1 MKYIA
6 SGAQA
11 DIYRDG
17 TNAIKLFKNTIQK
30 EDIEKEINL
39 QRMAFD
45 YGLPVPEVFD
55 IIEID
60 NKYGIVMEYVEG
72 ITVGKILMNDINKLE
87 DYLTKSIEIQNSI
100 HKIEAKKYP
109 LMKDKLQSFIYNANK
124 IDKNNKEKILKK
136 LKNIKFKNQ
145 LCHGDFHIFN
155 LIQTSNDIKIIDWV
169 CASSGNP
176 QADIYRTYLLYKTYK
191 ERFVSEMYIETYCQM
206 LKLDKTKIML
216 WSPIIASARLGEYY
230 KDEREEKILIKMI
243 KNVRYNNLNLPIL
256 NKVVH

>member
-1 MKYIA
+1 MEYIA

-17 TNAIKLFKNTIQK
+17 TNAIKLFKNIIQK
-30 EDIEKEINL
+30 EDIENEINL

-72 ITVGKILMNDINKLE
+72 ITLGKILINDINKLDE
-87 DYLTKSIEIQNSI
+87 YLTKSIEIQNSI
-100 HKIEAKKYP
+100 HMIEVKNYP
-109 LMKDKLQSFIYNANK
+109 PMKDKLRNFIQNANK
-124 IDKNNKEKILKK
+124 IDKNDKEKILTR
-136 LKNIKFKNQ
+136 LEYMKFENQ

-155 LIQTSNDIKIIDWV
+155 LIQTSNDIKIIDWL

-191 ERFVSEMYIETYCQM
+191 ESFVSEMYIETYCQM
-206 LKLDKTKIML
+206 LKLDKTDIMS
-216 WSPIIASARLGEYY
+216 WSPIIAAARLGEYY
-230 KDEREEKILIKMI
+230 KDEREENILKEII
-243 KNVRYNNLNLPIL
+243 KNNI
-256 NKVVH
+256 

>member
-1 MKYIA
+1 MEYIA

-30 EDIEKEINL
+30 EDIENEINL
-39 QRMAFD
+39 QKMAFD

-60 NKYGIVMEYVEG
+60 NKYGIVMEYVDG

-87 DYLTKSIEIQNSI
+87 DYLVKSIEIQNSI
-100 HKIEAKKYP
+100 HKIEAKNYP
-109 LMKDKLQSFIYNANK
+109 AMKDKLKIFIQNANK
-124 IDKNNKEKILKK
+124 IDKNSKEKILTR
-136 LKNIKFKNQ
+136 LENIQFEKQ

-169 CASSGNP
+169 CASSGSP

-191 ERFVSEMYIETYCQM
+191 ESFVSDMYIETYCQM
-206 LKLDKTKIML
+206 LKLDESKIMS
-216 WSPIIASARLGEYY
+216 WSPIVTAARLGEYC
-230 KDEREEKILIKMI
+230 KDEREENILKEII
-243 KNVRYNNLNLPIL
+243 KNNI
-256 NKVVH
+256 

>member
-1 MKYIA
+1 MEYIA

-30 EDIEKEINL
+30 EDIENEINL
-39 QRMAFD
+39 QKMAFD

-55 IIEID
+55 IIETD

-72 ITVGKILMNDINKLE
+72 ITVGKILINDINKLE
-87 DYLTKSIEIQNSI
+87 DYLAKSIEIQNSI
-100 HKIEAKKYP
+100 HKIEAKNYP
-109 LMKDKLQSFIYNANK
+109 AMKDKLRNFIQSANK
-124 IDKNNKEKILKK
+124 IDKNDKEKILTR
-136 LKNIKFKNQ
+136 LENMKFENQ

-169 CASSGNP
+169 CASSGSP

-191 ERFVSEMYIETYCQM
+191 ESFVSEMYIETYCQM
-206 LKLDKTKIML
+206 LKLDKTKIMS
-216 WSPIIASARLGEYY
+216 WSSIIASARLGEYY
-230 KDEREEKILIKMI
+230 KDEREENILNGII
-243 KNVRYNNLNLPIL
+243 KNNI
-256 NKVVH
+256 